1 MIFIAVDLS
10 PKCVEHCKQRYSID
24 GHVEF
29 HVNDGR
35 SLSMV
40 SDDSTDFA
48 FSFDSLIHAEE
59 NVLEAYLK
67 ELSKK
72 LGPGGTGF
80 IHHSNMGAYPAR
92 LSLFGYY
99 NRLPSFVRRR
109 LLPINRVED
118 ALSIN
123 IAGWRATSMTA
134 ALFRKH
140 CESAGLRC
148 ISQELF
154 SWNKG
159 KCLIDAISVIA
170 RDDFSADKKAAC
182 LENSEFIK
190 NARTTSRLSQLYCGE
205 VKGRASR
212 G

>member
-40 SDDSTDFA
+40 SDDSIDFA
-48 FSFDSLIHAEE
+48 FSFDSLVHAEE
-59 NVLEAYLK
+59 DVLEAYLK

-99 NRLPSFVRRR
+99 NRLPSSVQAYRSFHASKFSATLGISMKFSSSLQNEQQNWHSRR
-109 LLPINRVED
+109 LN
-118 ALSIN
+118 
-123 IAGWRATSMTA
+123 
-134 ALFRKH
+134 H
-140 CESAGLRC
+140 
-148 ISQELF
+148 SQGPAEEPG
-154 SWNKG
+154 SNPKMW
-159 KCLIDAISVIA
+159 S
-170 RDDFSADKKAAC
+170 
-182 LENSEFIK
+182 
-190 NARTTSRLSQLYCGE
+190 RT
-205 VKGRASR
+205 
-212 G
+212 